1 MSEYSLFVMLC
12 VIAAISS
19 YFNLRF
25 LKLPKAI
32 GLTVVSALIS
42 LMLVVLIKLEPK
54 LFYPAYNL
62 LNSIDFKILVLKVL
76 LGYLLFAAAMHLNFL
91 EIKKFLASIIV
102 LSSLGVIISTFIIG
116 TLCWLIAPLV
126 IKHDVNYIYCLIVG
140 AIFSPTDPVTVFAVF
155 KISKNVPK
163 KVKSILSGEAMFND
177 VFSIVIFLVLL
188 SIVIR
193 GNTDISFSHF
203 ILMLFQEGAGGIFLG
218 LLLGWLGVW
227 LMNKSDDGNTLIII
241 SLALVSSGS
250 WLATKVDVS
259 EPLTMVITGIIVGNS
274 RSQQGVSIDAKRT
287 LTNFWVIIDELL
299 NAFLFVLVGIEVL
312 EMNFSARFIVAGI
325 IIFLIS
331 LVARYLSVAISILLT
346 EMSIKKNFWKNN
358 LVITWAGLRGGVS
371 IALALSIPV
380 EHRILHI
387 FSIIYIAVL
396 LSIFIQGVSFRRVL
410 EKAYIE
416 KQ

>member
-1 MSEYSLFVMLC
+1 MLC

-54 LFYPAYNL
+54 LFYPAYHM

-91 EIKKFLASIIV
+91 EIKNFLASIFV
-102 LSSLGVIISTFIIG
+102 LSSLGVVVSTFIIG
-116 TLCWLIAPLV
+116 TLCWLAAPIV
-126 IKHDVNYIYCLIVG
+126 IKHDVSYIYCLIVG

-155 KISKNVPK
+155 KTSKSVPMR
-163 KVKSILSGEAMFND
+163 VKSILSGEAMFND
-177 VFSIVIFLVLL
+177 VFSIVIFLILL
-188 SIVIR
+188 SLVIS
-193 GNTDISFSHF
+193 GKSDISFSRF
-203 ILMLFQEGAGGIFLG
+203 VLMLFREGFGGIVLG
-218 LLLGWLGVW
+218 LLLGWIGVR

-241 SLALVSSGS
+241 SLALVSFGS
-250 WLATKVDVS
+250 WLATKIDVS
-259 EPLTMVITGIIVGNS
+259 EPLTMVITGIVIGNS
-274 RSQQGVSIDAKRT
+274 RAQQGVSIESKRT
-287 LTNFWVIIDELL
+287 LTNFWIIIDELL

-312 EMNFSARFIVAGI
+312 EMNFSGKYIIAGI

-331 LVARYLSVAISILLT
+331 LIARYISVTISMLLT
-346 EMSIKKNFWKNN
+346 EMSIKKNFCKNN

-396 LSIFIQGVSFRRVL
+396 LSIFIQGISFRKVL
-410 EKAYIE
+410 EKAYVE
-416 KQ
+416 E

>member
-54 LFYPAYNL
+54 LFYPAYHM

-91 EIKKFLASIIV
+91 EIKNFLASIFV
-102 LSSLGVIISTFIIG
+102 LSSLGVVVSTFIIG
-116 TLCWLIAPLV
+116 TLCWLAAPIV
-126 IKHDVNYIYCLIVG
+126 IKHDVSYIYCLIVG

-155 KISKNVPK
+155 KTSKSVPMR
-163 KVKSILSGEAMFND
+163 VKWILSGEAMFND
-177 VFSIVIFLVLL
+177 VFSIVIFLILL
-188 SIVIR
+188 SLVIS
-193 GNTDISFSHF
+193 GKSDISFSSF
-203 ILMLFQEGAGGIFLG
+203 VLMLFREGFGGIVLG
-218 LLLGWLGVW
+218 LLLGWIGIR

-241 SLALVSSGS
+241 SLALVSFGS
-250 WLATKVDVS
+250 WLATKIDVS
-259 EPLTMVITGIIVGNS
+259 EPLTMVITGIVIGNS
-274 RSQQGVSIDAKRT
+274 RAQQGVSVESKRT
-287 LTNFWVIIDELL
+287 LTNFWIIIDELL

-312 EMNFSARFIVAGI
+312 EMNFSGKYIIAGI

-331 LVARYLSVAISILLT
+331 LIARYISVTISMLLT
-346 EMSIKKNFWKNN
+346 EMSIKKNFCKNN

-396 LSIFIQGVSFRRVL
+396 LSIFIQGISFRKVL
-410 EKAYIE
+410 EKAYVE
-416 KQ
+416 E